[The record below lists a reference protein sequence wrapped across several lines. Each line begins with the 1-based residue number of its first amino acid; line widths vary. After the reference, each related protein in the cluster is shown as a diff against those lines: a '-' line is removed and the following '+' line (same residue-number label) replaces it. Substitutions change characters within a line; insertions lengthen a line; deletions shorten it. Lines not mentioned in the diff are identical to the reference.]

1 MREGRCLDDEMHW
14 EARGA
19 WTEAEVMK
27 VNNYR
32 ARHPVPTG
40 DYQPWPVAIAL
51 LQQPFVP
58 FASEEERTEYMAK
71 LESQERRLK
80 EIRQDDTS
88 VRAGD
93 APFFDKLIH
102 DTHVQAA
109 KDGHRPAKEG
119 DKSFDPELDRV
130 VARARTPFVAWCKRQ
145 IVDGEDGIGWVI
157 QMWTYLPSGDIN
169 IRQWVIYNGP
179 Q

>member
-1 MREGRCLDDEMHW
+1 
-14 EARGA
+14 
-19 WTEAEVMK
+19 MK
-27 VNNYR
+27 INSYR

-40 DYQPWPVAIAL
+40 EYQPWPVAIAL

-109 KDGHRPAKEG
+109 KEGHRPAKEG

-145 IVDGEDGIGWVI
+145 IVDGEGGIGWVI
-157 QMWTYLPSGDIN
+157 QMWTYLPIGDAWRHVDT
-169 IRQWVIYNGP
+169 RQWVIYRGP
-179 Q
+179 R